1 MSQKRFFFSLL
12 CHGVSEVSH
21 FLSVTLP
28 SCRPPVRAQLSQPEE
43 ECVPARPLPPHQPHP
58 FCPRLPLRP
67 SFTMIHTQRESSSPL
82 VFFFFFSSL
91 SPSILLLI
99 LLTVS
104 LGGRTDLPADQCPR
118 EHSQTYEHMFN
129 LPPGFGLRKKNSCPF
144 RFYIPKKVRQER
156 TETFFCII
164 MVMSCPQSFYIPS

>member
-82 VFFFFFSSL
+82 VFFFFFPSL
-91 SPSILLLI
+91 PPSLLLLI

-104 LGGRTDLPADQCPR
+104 LGDAQIYLLTSAHVSTHRRTNTCLIYHRVLA
-118 EHSQTYEHMFN
+118 YE
-129 LPPGFGLRKKNSCPF
+129 KNTHALLDF
-144 RFYIPKKVRQER
+144 IFPKRCVRRGQR
-156 TETFFCII
+156 HFS
-164 MVMSCPQSFYIPS
+164 V